1 MSVQSEYLTFPS
13 LNDLSFS
20 ISKSLT
26 PLSTGLEHAQYGMAA
41 VSIVTDV
48 VPVYLNTQMVG
59 SFETAILV
67 AKTKM
72 VSPIAY
78 SHIGF
83 VKVDILT

>member
-1 MSVQSEYLTFPS
+1 
-13 LNDLSFS
+13 
-20 ISKSLT
+20 
-26 PLSTGLEHAQYGMAA
+26 
-41 VSIVTDV
+41 
-48 VPVYLNTQMVG
+48 MVG
-59 SFETAILV
+59 SVETAILV